1 MSVLEATD
9 IEMNLV
15 LRKHMA
21 QQIEVLKLRK
31 NLSIKNMGII
41 VNKSATMK
49 GFLTISMDVLNDIN
63 SKSLWKTARELV
75 IVNERYKPE
84 KDVWYWSTK
93 KEG

>member
-1 MSVLEATD
+1 MV
-9 IEMNLV
+9 
-15 LRKHMA
+15 

-63 SKSLWKTARELV
+63 SKSLWKTARELM

-93 KEG
+93 RKKDKGKWRVYEVRMINA

>member
-1 MSVLEATD
+1 
-9 IEMNLV
+9 
-15 LRKHMA
+15 MA
-21 QQIEVLKLRK
+21 QQIEILKLRK

-63 SKSLWKTARELV
+63 SKSLWKTARELM

-93 KEG
+93 RKKYKGKWRVYEVRVINA